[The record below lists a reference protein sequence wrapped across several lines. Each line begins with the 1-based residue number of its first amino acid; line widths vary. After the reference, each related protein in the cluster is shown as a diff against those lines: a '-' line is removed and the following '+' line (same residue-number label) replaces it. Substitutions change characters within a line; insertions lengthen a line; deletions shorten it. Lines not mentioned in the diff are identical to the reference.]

1 MWVWCEKGE
10 AIDAAKAVAKQL
22 IDIGRQQLS
31 NDQSRASS
39 LIKHGIKSH
48 DLQRIEAMLKLAAS
62 EPGMTVTINELDSNP
77 WLLGVRN
84 GVVDLRTGELLA
96 NDPLMLITRMCNA
109 SHDRTATCPR
119 WLTFLDQVFDGD
131 LDTIDTL
138 QRALGYTLTG
148 FTSEEVLFICF
159 GHGSNGKSV
168 FNNVVANILGSYG
181 RVAPAS
187 LLTLR
192 RNGDSSPRNDLA
204 ALAGAR
210 YVSIN
215 ELQSGDRLD
224 EQVVKLLA
232 GREMISA
239 RFLHKEFFDFMPT
252 FSPWLRTN
260 HKPVITGDD
269 DGIWRRLILIPFRQQ
284 FSGQAK
290 DPHLEHKL
298 MEERDGILGWMVDG
312 AVKWQRDGLNLSLTI
327 RSEGAS
333 YRKDSDLL
341 GEFVG
346 EVCITD
352 PNESVLQA
360 DLYGQ
365 YRAWAQVNGIVP
377 IAKASF
383 TRRLA
388 ERGHPERKSN
398 GQRFYCGLKIRHL
411 LPPPQLLF

>member
-1 MWVWCEKGE
+1 MWVWCDKGE
-10 AIDAAKAVAKQL
+10 AIDATKAVAKQL
-22 IDIGRQQLS
+22 RDAGLLHLPNDPSRGNQLM
-31 NDQSRASS
+31 
-39 LIKHGIKSH
+39 KHGIKSH
-48 DLQRIEAMLKLAAS
+48 DLKRIEAMLKLAAS
-62 EPGMTVTINELDSNP
+62 EPGMTVSINELDSDP

-84 GVVDLRTGELLA
+84 GVIDLRTGTMLA
-96 NDPLMLITRMCNA
+96 NDPSMLITRMCSA

-131 LDTIDTL
+131 LDTIDTV

-148 FTSEEVLFICF
+148 LASEEVLFICF

-181 RVAPAS
+181 RVAPPS

-232 GREMISA
+232 GRERIAA
-239 RFLHKEFFDFMPT
+239 RFLHKEFFEFMPT
-252 FSPWLRTN
+252 FTPWLRTN

-269 DGIWRRLILIPFRQQ
+269 DGIWRRLVLIPFRQQ

-290 DPHLEHKL
+290 DPNLEPKL
-298 MEERDGILGWMVDG
+298 MEERDGILGWMVEG
-312 AVKWQRDGLNLSLTI
+312 AVKWQRDGLKLSPTI
-327 RSEGAS
+327 RREGAS

-341 GEFVG
+341 GQFLG

-360 DLYGQ
+360 DLYRQ
-365 YRAWAQVNGIVP
+365 YRAWTQANGIGA

-388 ERGHPERKSN
+388 ERGHTEKKSN
-398 GQRFYCGLKIRHL
+398 GQRFYCGLKISHL
-411 LPPPQLLF
+411 LSVPLSLF

>member
-1 MWVWCEKGE
+1 MWEWCDKGE
-10 AIDAAKAVAKQL
+10 AIDATKAVAMQL
-22 IDIGRQQLS
+22 IDIGRQHLS
-31 NDQSRASS
+31 TDQSRGSS

-48 DLQRIEAMLKLAAS
+48 DLKRIEAMLKLAAS
-62 EPGMTVTINELDSNP
+62 EPGMTVSINELDSDP

-84 GVVDLRTGELLA
+84 GVVDLKTGTLLA
-96 NDPLMLITRMCNA
+96 NDPSMLITRVCNA
-109 SHDRTATCPR
+109 RFDRTATCPR

-131 LDTIDTL
+131 QDTIETV

-148 FTSEEVLFICF
+148 LTSEEVLFICF

-187 LLTLR
+187 LLALR
-192 RNGDSSPRNDLA
+192 RHGDSSPRNDLA

-224 EQVVKLLA
+224 EQVVKQLA

-239 RFLHKEFFDFMPT
+239 RFLHKEFFDFLPT
-252 FSPWLRTN
+252 FTPWLRTN

-269 DGIWRRLILIPFRQQ
+269 DGIWRRLVLIPFQQQ

-290 DPHLEHKL
+290 DPNLEQKL
-298 MEERDGILGWMVDG
+298 MEERDSILGWMVEG
-312 AVKWQRDGLNLSLTI
+312 AVKWQRDGLKPSSMI
-327 RSEGAS
+327 RSEGAT

-341 GEFVG
+341 GQFLH
-346 EVCITD
+346 EVCVTD
-352 PNESVLQA
+352 PNESVLQT
-360 DLYGQ
+360 DLYRQ
-365 YRAWAQVNGIVP
+365 YRAWAQANGIGG

-388 ERGHPERKSN
+388 ERGYTAKKSN
-398 GQRFYCGLKIRHL
+398 GKPFYRGLKISHF
-411 LPPPQLLF
+411 LPVPLSLF